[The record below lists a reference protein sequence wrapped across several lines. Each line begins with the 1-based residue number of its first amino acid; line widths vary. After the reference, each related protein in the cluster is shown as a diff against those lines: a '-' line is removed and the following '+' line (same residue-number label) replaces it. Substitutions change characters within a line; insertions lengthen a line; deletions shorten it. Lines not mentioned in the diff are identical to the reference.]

1 MVDNMLQ
8 PDMFKK
14 TDKLSHFISY
24 IKTCDSPKNFRT
36 LYLKKNVP
44 N

>member
-1 MVDNMLQ
+1 MVDNLLQ

-24 IKTCDSPKNFRT
+24 IKTRDSLKNFRT
-36 LYLKKNVP
+36 LNLKKNVA